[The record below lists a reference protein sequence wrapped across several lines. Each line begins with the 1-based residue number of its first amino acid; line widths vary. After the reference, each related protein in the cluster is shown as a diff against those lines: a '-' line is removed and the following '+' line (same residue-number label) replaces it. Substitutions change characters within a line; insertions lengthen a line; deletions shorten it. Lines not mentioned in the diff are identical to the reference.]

1 MHTSG
6 AEAVSDEGEG
16 TKEGLGEDMGGGEL
30 VAGLVGVLDGEDLG
44 GGGDRGKWKRV
55 AEIDDSGRVID
66 GMMLLRLL

>member
-1 MHTSG
+1 
-6 AEAVSDEGEG
+6 
-16 TKEGLGEDMGGGEL
+16 MGGGEL